1 MSERHTGRTGAI
13 GAWLFGAVGPV
24 EPRTMAE
31 ALGLAEEAPGL
42 QRLRDGEPLQLAR
55 VERLHTAAQRAFEQR
70 TGEAVGRAL
79 EAAVRAGIR
88 ESAAGPAG
96 RPSGTG
102 TGTGTGTGSGTDR
115 LKAEA
120 DAASQRL
127 AADAALAGGRG
138 LNTGLAFGIGLS
150 PVVLVLALFAGR
162 FVPPLFD
169 SAIGCPEELILMD
182 SLVCFAG
189 GAMGAVFSVI
199 IRLRDAYQLI
209 QPAPGR
215 SAPADIPA
223 DPVQL
228 ARMMRQ
234 EGWYR
239 VVVGWF
245 LASSLFLLINGGIL
259 TLLAPPAAPE
269 DMCGPVPLS
278 VAGHQALIK
287 AWFFWGGVGFL
298 AGLNERWA
306 YGLVRRGG
314 EPRPAGPPP
323 PAG

>member
-1 MSERHTGRTGAI
+1 MSEGRRGRAGAI
-13 GAWLFGAVGPV
+13 RGWLFGAAGPA
-24 EPRTMAE
+24 EARTVAE

-42 QRLRDGEPLQLAR
+42 QRLREAEPRQLAR
-55 VERLHTAAQRAFEQR
+55 VELLHTAAQRAFERR
-70 TGEAVGRAL
+70 TGEAVCRDL

-88 ESAAGPAG
+88 ESATGPAG
-96 RPSGTG
+96 RAP
-102 TGTGTGTGSGTDR
+102 GTGSGTGTDR

-120 DAASQRL
+120 DAASRRL
-127 AADAALAGGRG
+127 ASDAALAGGRG
-138 LNTGLAFGIGLS
+138 LNTGLAFGIVLS
-150 PVVLVLALFAGR
+150 PVVLVLALLAGR
-162 FVPPLFD
+162 FVPPLFG
-169 SAIGCPEELILMD
+169 SAIGCPEELVLMD

-209 QPAPGR
+209 QPVSGR
-215 SAPADIPA
+215 SEAVDVPA

-259 TLLAPPAAPE
+259 TLLTPPAAPG
-269 DMCGPVPLS
+269 DVCGPAALS
-278 VAGHQALIK
+278 LAGHQALIK

-306 YGLVRRGG
+306 YGLVRRAG
-314 EPRPAGPPP
+314 EPPRPADP
-323 PAG
+323 PAA

>member
-1 MSERHTGRTGAI
+1 MSEGRGNRSGALR
-13 GAWLFGAVGPV
+13 GWLFGAAGPV
-24 EPRTMAE
+24 EARTMAE

-42 QRLRDGEPLQLAR
+42 QRLRDAEPRQLAR
-55 VERLHTAAQRAFEQR
+55 IELLHTAAQRAFERR
-70 TGEAVGRAL
+70 TGEAVCRAL

-88 ESAAGPAG
+88 ESATGPAG
-96 RPSGTG
+96 RAPGTG
-102 TGTGTGTGSGTDR
+102 TGR
-115 LKAEA
+115 LQAEA
-120 DAASQRL
+120 DAASRRL
-127 AADAALAGGRG
+127 ASDAALAGGRG
-138 LNTGLAFGIGLS
+138 LNTGLAFGIVLS
-150 PVVLVLALFAGR
+150 PVVLVLALLAGR
-162 FVPPLFD
+162 FVPPLFGG
-169 SAIGCPEELILMD
+169 AIGCPEELVLMD

-215 SAPADIPA
+215 SEPADIPA

-259 TLLAPPAAPE
+259 TLLTPPAAPG
-269 DMCGPVPLS
+269 DMCGPAALS
-278 VAGHQALIK
+278 PAGHQALIK

-314 EPRPAGPPP
+314 EPPRPADP
-323 PAG
+323 PAA

>member
-1 MSERHTGRTGAI
+1 MGEGRRDRTGAI
-13 GAWLFGAVGPV
+13 GAWLFGAAGPV
-24 EPRTMAE
+24 EPRTMAG

-42 QRLRDGEPLQLAR
+42 QRLREAEPLQLDR
-55 VERLHTAAQRAFEQR
+55 VERLHAAAQRAFERR
-70 TGEAVGRAL
+70 TGEAVCRTL

-88 ESAAGPAG
+88 ETSAGPAG
-96 RPSGTG
+96 RPPGAGTGAGTAAGTG
-102 TGTGTGTGSGTDR
+102 TGR
-115 LKAEA
+115 LRAEA
-120 DAASQRL
+120 DGAAQRL

-138 LNTGLAFGIGLS
+138 LNTGLAFGIVLS
-150 PVVLVLALFAGR
+150 PVVLVLALLAGR
-162 FVPPLFD
+162 FLPPLFHG
-169 SAIGCPEELILMD
+169 AIGCPEELVLMD

-209 QPAPGR
+209 RPAPGG
-215 SAPADIPA
+215 SEPADVPA

-259 TLLAPPAAPE
+259 TVLTPPAAPE

-278 VAGHQALIK
+278 AAGHQALIK

-314 EPRPAGPPP
+314 EPRPADP
-323 PAG
+323 PAA